1 MAGKSN
7 GIRTTK
13 TALKKLMFAMTGKKS
28 TSQSVSKVIED
39 IADNFKM
46 PTNPL
51 PTVTAADNG
60 KVAKVV
66 NGAWDKGTE
75 TVELPAFDAA
85 ADKGKILAIKTDG
98 SGLEWIAKE

>member
-13 TALKKLMFAMTGKKS
+13 TALKKLMVAMTGKKS
-28 TSQSVSKVIED
+28 KSQSVSGVIED
-39 IADNFKM
+39 IADNFNM

-60 KVAKVV
+60 KVLKVA
-66 NGAWDKGTE
+66 NGAWGVGAE
-75 TVELPAFDAA
+75 TVELPAFDAT
-85 ADKGKILAIKTDG
+85 ADKGKILAIKADG
-98 SGLEWIAKE
+98 SGLEWIAKA